1 MFYIV
6 IDILFYLFLVAA
18 IVAIVRYVK
27 HWKTLKNLKSSGNP
41 DLFLQAAKKYEGEG
55 QNKAAFK
62 WYEKAAQGGQA
73 EALYELSRCY
83 ENSIGCT
90 EDKSKAFQLCLSAA
104 EKGVEKAQYRVGC
117 CYEHGI
123 GTETNI
129 DQALFW
135 YEEAQKNGNRIVASR
150 IEKLK
155 AKKNQ

>member
-62 WYEKAAQGGQA
+62 WYEKAAQGGGRDTALSTKQA
-73 EALYELSRCY
+73 WYSRLPNRSEGRQRAVTPHVEA
-83 ENSIGCT
+83 G
-90 EDKSKAFQLCLSAA
+90 Q
-104 EKGVEKAQYRVGC
+104 
-117 CYEHGI
+117 GI
-123 GTETNI
+123 
-129 DQALFW
+129 
-135 YEEAQKNGNRIVASR
+135 ASQPTTAYP
-150 IEKLK
+150 EKLSFK
-155 AKKNQ
+155 S